1 MAARLAAGDLR
12 AAKCDSASRG
22 DGNGRCLQLGGGL
35 GRLLITGNATRNY
48 SEMFAG
54 AFLVAVLAIVLDLLL
69 GGLGWLASRHASP
82 ASRARSARGRR
93 SAAHGT
99 PLNLVGSSDLS
110 SETEKFTNEDQAITR
125 RCQPG
130 HCCPAPRRL
139 RRHQQS
145 VGRGELAPAVT
156 IGFGER
162 AQVRPVV
169 VGSADF
175 TESKILAEIYSQAL
189 KAKGVE
195 SSTKL
200 GIGSREIY
208 IKALQ
213 DQSISAV
220 PEYTGNLLLNFDANA
235 TATTADGGREGSASR
250 AAERPQASEELSP
263 AVDQDVYVVTKDF
276 SAQHGITSLEDLKKI
291 ASTSTLGGPPELEKR
306 AYGPPGL
313 EKIYGAKFKAFV
325 PYPKYPP
332 KISDLDNNKIQV
344 ATFFTT
350 DAVIAEKGY
359 VQLEDPQSMILPQNV
374 VPLVRSDVAEQRR
387 LPWQRWRPCRQH

>member
-1 MAARLAAGDLR
+1 MKIKKSLVGVSLGLAA
-12 AAKCDSASRG
+12 
-22 DGNGRCLQLGGGL
+22 
-35 GRLLITGNATRNY
+35 
-48 SEMFAG
+48 
-54 AFLVAVLAIVLDLLL
+54 LLL
-69 GGLGWLASRHASP
+69 AACGGTTNPLGEASP
-82 ASRARSARGRR
+82 PQPSE
-93 SAAHGT
+93 SAAAT
-99 PLNLVGSSDLS
+99 
-110 SETEKFTNEDQAITR
+110 A
-125 RCQPG
+125 
-130 HCCPAPRRL
+130 
-139 RRHQQS
+139 
-145 VGRGELAPAVT
+145 
-156 IGFGER
+156 
-162 AQVRPVV
+162 PVV

-189 KAKGVE
+189 QAKGVE

-220 PEYTGNLLLNFDANA
+220 PEYTGNLLLYFDANANA
-235 TATTADGGREGSASR
+235 TATTAAEVEKALP
-250 AAERPQASEELSP
+250 AALPSELKLLKSFP
-263 AVDQDVYVVTKDF
+263 AVDQDVYVVTKEF

-291 ASTSTLGGPPELEKR
+291 ASTSTLGGPPELEER

-374 VPLVRSDVAEQRR
+374 VPLVRSDVAENQTAVAA
-387 LPWQRWRPCRQH
+387 LEAVQAALTTEELMQLDKKVDTDHQDPAQVAGEWLKSKSLA

>member
-1 MAARLAAGDLR
+1 MKIKRSLIAVGVTFAAFALAACGGTSDP
-12 AAKCDSASRG
+12 
-22 DGNGRCLQLGGGL
+22 LG
-35 GRLLITGNATRNY
+35 
-48 SEMFAG
+48 E
-54 AFLVAVLAIVLDLLL
+54 
-69 GGLGWLASRHASP
+69 ASP
-82 ASRARSARGRR
+82 SQPSEPS
-93 SAAHGT
+93 SAAT
-99 PLNLVGSSDLS
+99 
-110 SETEKFTNEDQAITR
+110 
-125 RCQPG
+125 
-130 HCCPAPRRL
+130 AP
-139 RRHQQS
+139 
-145 VGRGELAPAVT
+145 
-156 IGFGER
+156 I
-162 AQVRPVV
+162 V

-220 PEYTGNLLLNFDANA
+220 PEYTGNLLVNFDPNA
-235 TATTADGGREGSASR
+235 TATTADEVEKALPSALPSDLKILKPS
-250 AAERPQASEELSP
+250 AA
-263 AVDQDVYVVTKDF
+263 VNQDVYVVTKDF

-306 AYGPPGL
+306 RYGPPGL
-313 EKIYGAKFKAFV
+313 EEIYGAKFKAFV

-350 DAVIAEKGY
+350 DAVIADKGY

-374 VPLVRSDVAEQRR
+374 VPLVRSDVANNATAVAALDAVQAALTTEELMQLDKKVDSEHQDPEQVAAEW
-387 LPWQRWRPCRQH
+387 LKSKSLA

>member
-1 MAARLAAGDLR
+1 MTTKHTIIGVALGIAAMLLAACGV
-12 AAKCDSASRG
+12 
-22 DGNGRCLQLGGGL
+22 NTNPLGEATSPQP
-35 GRLLITGNATRNY
+35 RQTGET
-48 SEMFAG
+48 
-54 AFLVAVLAIVLDLLL
+54 
-69 GGLGWLASRHASP
+69 
-82 ASRARSARGRR
+82 
-93 SAAHGT
+93 SAA
-99 PLNLVGSSDLS
+99 
-110 SETEKFTNEDQAITR
+110 
-125 RCQPG
+125 
-130 HCCPAPRRL
+130 AP
-139 RRHQQS
+139 
-145 VGRGELAPAVT
+145 
-156 IGFGER
+156 I
-162 AQVRPVV
+162 V

-189 KAKGVE
+189 QAKGIE

-220 PEYTGNLLLNFDANA
+220 PEYTGNLLLNFDPNA
-235 TATTADGGREGSASR
+235 TATTAEEVEKALP
-250 AAERPQASEELSP
+250 AALPSDLKILKPSP

-276 SAQHGITSLEDLKKI
+276 SAKNGITSLEDLKKI
-291 ASTSTLGGPPELEKR
+291 ANTSTLGGPPELEKR

-332 KISDLDNNKIQV
+332 KISDLDKNKIQV

-374 VPLVRSDVAEQRR
+374 VPLVRSDVASNATAVAALDAVQAALTTEELMQ
-387 LPWQRWRPCRQH
+387 LDKKVDSDHQDPQQVAAEWLKSKSLA

>member
-1 MAARLAAGDLR
+1 MKIKQSLVGVGLGLALLLAACG
-12 AAKCDSASRG
+12 G
-22 DGNGRCLQLGGGL
+22 TNNPLGEVSPPQP
-35 GRLLITGNATRNY
+35 
-48 SEMFAG
+48 SE
-54 AFLVAVLAIVLDLLL
+54 
-69 GGLGWLASRHASP
+69 
-82 ASRARSARGRR
+82 
-93 SAAHGT
+93 SAA
-99 PLNLVGSSDLS
+99 S
-110 SETEKFTNEDQAITR
+110 A
-125 RCQPG
+125 
-130 HCCPAPRRL
+130 
-139 RRHQQS
+139 
-145 VGRGELAPAVT
+145 
-156 IGFGER
+156 
-162 AQVRPVV
+162 PVV

-220 PEYTGNLLLNFDANA
+220 PEYTGNLLLYFNPNA
-235 TATTADGGREGSASR
+235 TATTATEVEKALPDVLPSDLKLLTS
-250 AAERPQASEELSP
+250 SD
-263 AVDQDVYVVTKDF
+263 AVDQDVYVVTKEF
-276 SAQHGITSLEDLKKI
+276 SAQHGINSLEDLKKI
-291 ASTSTLGGPPELEKR
+291 ASTSTLGGPPELGER

-350 DAVIAEKGY
+350 DAILAEKGY
-359 VQLEDPQSMILPQNV
+359 LPLEDPQSMILPQNV
-374 VPLVRSDVAEQRR
+374 IPLVRSDVADNPTAVAALDAVQAALSTSDLMQLNKKVDSE
-387 LPWQRWRPCRQH
+387 RQDPAQVAGEWLRSRSLA